1 MDGARDF
8 AERLRKAIEGRT
20 VMHAGREISVT
31 ASFGVATYPD
41 SVATHDALFPTAD
54 RALYQA
60 KAEGRNRV
68 RCAVPGTVQKTS

>member
-1 MDGARDF
+1 MHDGRA
-8 AERLRKAIEGRT
+8 
-20 VMHAGREISVT
+20 ISVT

-41 SVATHDALFPTAD
+41 SVATHDAFFPTAD

-68 RCAVPGTVQKTS
+68 RCAIPGAISKTA

>member
-1 MDGARDF
+1 
-8 AERLRKAIEGRT
+8 
-20 VMHAGREISVT
+20 V
-31 ASFGVATYPD
+31 ASYPD

-68 RCAVPGTVQKTS
+68 RCAVPGSVQKTA

>member
-1 MDGARDF
+1 M
-8 AERLRKAIEGRT
+8 
-20 VMHAGREISVT
+20 T

-41 SVATHDALFPTAD
+41 SVAAHDGLFPTAD

-68 RCAVPGTVQKTS
+68 RCAIPGSVQKTA